1 MTRTHTRRANALAD
15 DEAGRWRWQMPP
27 PAPPADAGSRFP
39 GAGPRSTD
47 ERKSRHS
54 FKIELSPKSH
64 NGNMLRCERGTYQ
77 PASSAEPAEQAYV
90 ASKKPA

>member
-1 MTRTHTRRANALAD
+1 M
-15 DEAGRWRWQMPP
+15 EM
-27 PAPPADAGSRFP
+27 ADAAPGPARGCRMRIPLSRR
-39 GAGPRSTD
+39 AGPRSTD